1 MNSTL
6 NRALSDPEMSICL
19 SDENESPLNAV
30 SERPRKPVQA
40 SPHQYEVFK
49 MEMRQLITT
58 LVSSQREEMRQ
69 LNLTM
74 KEIKDTNK
82 NIEAS
87 LTYLTSQNE
96 ELKQKINTL
105 EERTRQDR
113 EYIIFLEDKL
123 DDMQLASR
131 KSNFEI
137 KGVPRTE
144 SETKQDLLEM
154 VVTLSET
161 IDCKI
166 NKSDIK
172 DIYRVRSKKP
182 DQKSTPI
189 VVETGSVLLKT
200 DILKMI
206 AHAIECE
213 GTDLD
218 GRLRINKNDFTIMSQ
233 NIVSIYKNFHDF
245 ILTLS
250 TLSFETDMITFTE
263 CRLNQNKPLPQLNNY
278 EVYYTTRQLN
288 QNDGV
293 VAYKKKTLK
302 HKVKEVTLQQASCL
316 QVDVLNNTVLCIYRS
331 PSYPNAENFVNSL
344 DSHLEPLPSHSS
356 IIIAGDININ
366 IRPQTTERPQEY
378 KNRMNYLDMLANY
391 GILPGHTLPTREQ
404 SCLDHFMLKINKS
417 KCKASIAVMQTTTSD
432 HSTTLLSISKI
443 KKQLKDNKIKQTVNF
458 ENALKY
464 LQTKNLPELLFCGD
478 PLAVINNLIDKIIE
492 SLKLNTS
499 VSTIPCSKRI
509 IQPWISA
516 GILRCIRNRNKLQKN
531 LRNDPHND
539 ILRITYRRYR
549 NYCNN
554 LIKRMKRQYDR
565 ENIIKSLNNNKLL
578 WKNIKNITYSNKS
591 RNTNTELLNLKS
603 SPAESANFINNYFAN
618 IGMHL
623 ASKIQNVYETPISRH
638 EDNNPV
644 PLHSFVLLH
653 TDIDEV
659 KDVILS
665 LKSNSAPGWDNIPN
679 DFIKMAVNDLAPIIS
694 YLTNLCFD
702 TGIFPAPLKHS
713 IITPVYKGGDR
724 DDISNYRPISVLP
737 AISKILEKLLN
748 IRLLNYLNKFDI
760 LAPAQ
765 KHSIPS
771 LSLSLCTNLKKLE

>member
-1 MNSTL
+1 MNDSL
-6 NRALSDPEMSICL
+6 NSI
-19 SDENESPLNAV
+19 
-30 SERPRKPVQA
+30 Q
-40 SPHQYEVFK
+40 
-49 MEMRQLITT
+49 
-58 LVSSQREEMRQ
+58 
-69 LNLTM
+69 
-74 KEIKDTNK
+74 EIDK
-82 NIEAS
+82 IE
-87 LTYLTSQNE
+87 
-96 ELKQKINTL
+96 
-105 EERTRQDR
+105 
-113 EYIIFLEDKL
+113 
-123 DDMQLASR
+123 
-131 KSNFEI
+131 
-137 KGVPRTE
+137 
-144 SETKQDLLEM
+144 
-154 VVTLSET
+154 
-161 IDCKI
+161 
-166 NKSDIK
+166 
-172 DIYRVRSKKP
+172 
-182 DQKSTPI
+182 
-189 VVETGSVLLKT
+189 
-200 DILKMI
+200 I

-293 VAYKKKTLK
+293 VVYIKKTLK

-344 DSHLEPLPSHSS
+344 DSHLESLPSHSS

-378 KNRMNYLDMLANY
+378 KNRMYYLDMLANY
-391 GILPGHTLPTREQ
+391 GILAGHTLPTREQ

-432 HSTTLLSISKI
+432 HSTMLLSISKI

-464 LQTKNLPELLFCGD
+464 LQTKNLSELLFCGD

-499 VSTIPCSKRI
+499 VSTIPCR
-509 IQPWISA
+509 
-516 GILRCIRNRNKLQKN
+516 ILRCIRNRNKLQKN

-554 LIKRMKRQYDR
+554 LIKRMKRLYDR

-623 ASKIQNVYETPISRH
+623 ASKIQNTYMECKNLILKWLQPKTYDETEFLLYRIS
-638 EDNNPV
+638 
-644 PLHSFVLLH
+644 
-653 TDIDEV
+653 
-659 KDVILS
+659 
-665 LKSNSAPGWDNIPN
+665 
-679 DFIKMAVNDLAPIIS
+679 
-694 YLTNLCFD
+694 
-702 TGIFPAPLKHS
+702 
-713 IITPVYKGGDR
+713 
-724 DDISNYRPISVLP
+724 
-737 AISKILEKLLN
+737 
-748 IRLLNYLNKFDI
+748 
-760 LAPAQ
+760 
-765 KHSIPS
+765 
-771 LSLSLCTNLKKLE
+771 